1 MTDLLQR
8 WQEIRR
14 EQRLQAAEG
23 LLPCM
28 HDLLGHPLHL
38 VVRLSASATFLRLG
52 GQSYGLLVAHP
63 HQLDRLL
70 QFVHHHHHRLAL
82 RHHCVLRR
90 RVHQRPP
97 PPSHLDHLSLRHH
110 DQALTRQSHVHRLHL
125 LPNHPA

>member
-23 LLPCM
+23 ILPCM
-28 HDLLGHPLHL
+28 LDLLDHPLHL

-90 RVHQRPP
+90 RVH
-97 PPSHLDHLSLRHH
+97 
-110 DQALTRQSHVHRLHL
+110 
-125 LPNHPA
+125 